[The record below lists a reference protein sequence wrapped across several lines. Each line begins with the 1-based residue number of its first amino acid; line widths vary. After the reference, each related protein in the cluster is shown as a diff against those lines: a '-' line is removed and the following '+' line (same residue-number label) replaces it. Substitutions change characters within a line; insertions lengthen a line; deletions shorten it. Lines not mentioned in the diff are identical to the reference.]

1 MSNAM
6 KKAVIVIRLLLGALF
21 LFASVAYFFKL
32 VPQPELQG
40 NIKAFNEGLMASGY
54 LMPFIKITELLCGLA
69 FITGRFNTL
78 ASVAIF
84 PITINIFLYHLVL
97 DPKGGLPLAIFV
109 LLANLFIAY
118 YYRANY
124 KSLFAAK

>member
-1 MSNAM
+1 
-6 KKAVIVIRLLLGALF
+6 
-21 LFASVAYFFKL
+21 
-32 VPQPELQG
+32 
-40 NIKAFNEGLMASGY
+40 MASGY

-84 PITINIFLYHLVL
+84 PITINIFLYHLIL
-97 DPKGGLPLAIFV
+97 NPKGGLPIAVFV